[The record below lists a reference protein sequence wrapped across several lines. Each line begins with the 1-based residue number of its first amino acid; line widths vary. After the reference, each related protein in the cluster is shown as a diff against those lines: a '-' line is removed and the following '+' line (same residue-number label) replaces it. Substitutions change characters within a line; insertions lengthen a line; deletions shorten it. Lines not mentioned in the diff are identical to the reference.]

1 MLNSHYHDHHRH
13 HRHLHCQ
20 RHHDDN
26 LCYHHHYSQGQI
38 LTFLLPGRSLAR
50 RQPNLDEFSAA
61 IWSRRRFPAHRSND
75 GFIPSLLLHQNLH
88 QNKLASTVNT
98 FCVCQ
103 SLLQS
108 KNKDSH
114 TALYA
119 WVGPIYIMGMRAN
132 LVQKIS
138 FKMPGKVY
146 IVNLL
151 TAIYLLWKF
160 WWSAVSKLALPWKFE
175 TTFCWC
181 LIKICVTKSNLHKN
195 GLCSQEQLL
204 KTILL

>member
-1 MLNSHYHDHHRH
+1 MTITDIIGIFIVNAIMMTISAIITTIVKGRFWHFCCL
-13 HRHLHCQ
+13 
-20 RHHDDN
+20 
-26 LCYHHHYSQGQI
+26 GG
-38 LTFLLPGRSLAR
+38 LLLAGSPIWTNFP
-50 RQPNLDEFSAA
+50 QQFGAA
-61 IWSRRRFPAHRSND
+61 D
-75 GFIPSLLLHQNLH
+75 GFLPTDQMMASYQACSSTKICTRTSLQALLTLFVCVKACYSP
-88 QNKLASTVNT
+88 KLKTPT
-98 FCVCQ
+98 CG
-103 SLLQS
+103 
-108 KNKDSH
+108 H

-160 WWSAVSKLALPWKFE
+160 WWSAVSKLALPWKFQ